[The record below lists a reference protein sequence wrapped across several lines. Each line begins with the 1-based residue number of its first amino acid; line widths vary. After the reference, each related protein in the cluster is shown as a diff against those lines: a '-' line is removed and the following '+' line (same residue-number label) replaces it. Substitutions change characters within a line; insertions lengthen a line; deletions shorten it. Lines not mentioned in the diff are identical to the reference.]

1 MEDDQQFCLRWNNHQ
16 STLIQNFD
24 TLLESGTLVD
34 CTLAAEGKTL
44 KAHKVVLSACSP
56 YFECLLS
63 EHYDKHPVFILK
75 DVKFKEL
82 KAMMDYMYRG
92 EVNISQD
99 QLAALLKAAES
110 LQIKGLSESKTA
122 GSSKTESRPQKT
134 VSQPTAPSLDIPH
147 ASSGLT
153 IEKNKVPRQSLAQSS
168 VGDIPEDSASP
179 QVSKGLSSR
188 EGSQSPTSRKRKRF
202 RRRSLTEDST
212 IENQDA
218 SNSSDMPQQMGV
230 PALGIA
236 PVADEKVHADPTDS
250 LGRSALMTQLTKP
263 ADEMLQLPLEKPE
276 PNDNLIEPKS
286 EYLDDAEEGVEDLT
300 LDEDMND
307 LNDIEQDNN
316 RAGPSHDP
324 AQHPGGGAG
333 ARSRSRGNFGIG
345 DDGDR
350 NGGGGAPWAS
360 HFLECNKVP
369 NMRRPRPDADVA
381 ALLKSLANK
390 QGRKYSLDSVKM
402 SLEAILQQGVSTTQA
417 SEMYGI
423 NRSTLQF
430 YLKKLNVVR
439 RRWKHQPSS
448 PIFTPVQPRRTY
460 DIFTH
465 DLSPG
470 MGSWHVTGDRSNA
483 GGVVG
488 SVATPGTGDEVFLA
502 AQEAAQAHRDS
513 QGHDEEALE
522 MKMRMQKK
530 KLTELLRS
538 SDFSIGAAHR
548 AFLRIH
554 EEKEFDDVRREK
566 RNLQACLLH
575 VCEDYIRS
583 GTLLSFNH
591 SLAFHVKEDSN
602 EWRRVVCSRDS
613 CGGPHGVSESFLG
626 YRCSRCDRRYSVQYS
641 LERHQRYECGVEK
654 QFSCGTCRRRFTR
667 VDIMRSHQKRTGHR
681 LTPYTRLVKVSP
693 LDRHVSATEVFP
705 REHENESHQ
714 QRQQQQR
721 QRRGRGG
728 INNSSMS
735 ICRS

>member
-122 GSSKTESRPQKT
+122 SSSKTESRPQKT

-153 IEKNKVPRQSLAQSS
+153 IEKNKVPRQSLAPSS
-168 VGDIPEDSASP
+168 VGDTPEDTASP

-188 EGSQSPTSRKRKRF
+188 EGSQSPISRKRKRF
-202 RRRSLTEDST
+202 RRRSLTEDNT
-212 IENQDA
+212 TENQDA

-300 LDEDMND
+300 LDEEMND
-307 LNDIEQDNN
+307 FNDTEQDNS
-316 RAGPSHDP
+316 RAGPSHDT
-324 AQHPGGGAG
+324 AQHTAG
-333 ARSRSRGNFGIG
+333 
-345 DDGDR
+345 
-350 NGGGGAPWAS
+350 
-360 HFLECNKVP
+360 L
-369 NMRRPRPDADVA
+369 
-381 ALLKSLANK
+381 
-390 QGRKYSLDSVKM
+390 
-402 SLEAILQQGVSTTQA
+402 
-417 SEMYGI
+417 
-423 NRSTLQF
+423 
-430 YLKKLNVVR
+430 
-439 RRWKHQPSS
+439 
-448 PIFTPVQPRRTY
+448 
-460 DIFTH
+460 
-465 DLSPG
+465 
-470 MGSWHVTGDRSNA
+470 GSWHVTGDRSNA

-488 SVATPGTGDEVFLA
+488 SVAGAAGTTDEVFLA

-513 QGHDEEALE
+513 QDPLYGQIHPSSYIHPQVMPGGGVTGESYQPRRDNLNAMEDTEDNTYLYVDSTRRRETAVAPIPTT
-522 MKMRMQKK
+522 RWHSVVVQGSIVKK
-530 KLTELLRS
+530 KFHCPRC
-538 SDFSIGAAHR
+538 
-548 AFLRIH
+548 
-554 EEKEFDDVRREK
+554 
-566 RNLQACLLH
+566 N
-575 VCEDYIRS
+575 S
-583 GTLLSFNH
+583 G
-591 SLAFHVKEDSN
+591 
-602 EWRRVVCSRDS
+602 
-613 CGGPHGVSESFLG
+613 
-626 YRCSRCDRRYSVQYS
+626 
-641 LERHQRYECGVEK
+641 
-654 QFSCGTCRRRFTR
+654 
-667 VDIMRSHQKRTGHR
+667 
-681 LTPYTRLVKVSP
+681 YTRLSDMKTHCQFQCGKEPRYQCPYCTKKAKFSSNMYV
-693 LDRHVSATEVFP
+693 HV
-705 REHENESHQ
+705 
-714 QRQQQQR
+714 
-721 QRRGRGG
+721 RRMHKDKKLQIIDLYKQLSRVR
-728 INNSSMS
+728 
-735 ICRS
+735 C

>member
-153 IEKNKVPRQSLAQSS
+153 IEKNKVPRQSLTQSC
-168 VGDIPEDSASP
+168 VGDIPEDTASP

-188 EGSQSPTSRKRKRF
+188 EGSQSPTSRKRKRI
-202 RRRSLTEDST
+202 RRRSLTDDST

-218 SNSSDMPQQMGV
+218 SNSSDIPQQMGV

-300 LDEDMND
+300 LDDDMND
-307 LNDIEQDNN
+307 LNDMEQDNN
-316 RAGPSHDP
+316 RAGPSHDS
-324 AQHPGGGAG
+324 AQHPGG
-333 ARSRSRGNFGIG
+333 
-345 DDGDR
+345 
-350 NGGGGAPWAS
+350 
-360 HFLECNKVP
+360 
-369 NMRRPRPDADVA
+369 
-381 ALLKSLANK
+381 
-390 QGRKYSLDSVKM
+390 
-402 SLEAILQQGVSTTQA
+402 
-417 SEMYGI
+417 
-423 NRSTLQF
+423 
-430 YLKKLNVVR
+430 
-439 RRWKHQPSS
+439 
-448 PIFTPVQPRRTY
+448 
-460 DIFTH
+460 
-465 DLSPG
+465 
-470 MGSWHVTGDRSNA
+470 
-483 GGVVG
+483 
-488 SVATPGTGDEVFLA
+488 PGTADEVFLA
-502 AQEAAQAHRDS
+502 AQEGVQRDS
-513 QGHDEEALE
+513 QDLLMMDSFMNFVGPDERSPSQA
-522 MKMRMQKK
+522 QKTLYYCPK
-530 KLTELLRS
+530 CLHGFTLKS
-538 SDFSIGAAHR
+538 N
-548 AFLRIH
+548 
-554 EEKEFDDVRREK
+554 
-566 RNLQACLLH
+566 RN
-575 VCEDYIRS
+575 
-583 GTLLSFNH
+583 
-591 SLAFHVKEDSN
+591 
-602 EWRRVVCSRDS
+602 
-613 CGGPHGVSESFLG
+613 
-626 YRCSRCDRRYSVQYS
+626 
-641 LERHQRYECGVEK
+641 RHFRYECGHEPRFKCPYCELRSK
-654 QFSCGTCRRRFTR
+654 QTSQIYSHIRKKHPAER
-667 VDIMRSHQKRTGHR
+667 VWVVDLKS
-681 LTPYTRLVKVSP
+681 
-693 LDRHVSATEVFP
+693 
-705 REHENESHQ
+705 
-714 QRQQQQR
+714 
-721 QRRGRGG
+721 
-728 INNSSMS
+728 
-735 ICRS
+735 